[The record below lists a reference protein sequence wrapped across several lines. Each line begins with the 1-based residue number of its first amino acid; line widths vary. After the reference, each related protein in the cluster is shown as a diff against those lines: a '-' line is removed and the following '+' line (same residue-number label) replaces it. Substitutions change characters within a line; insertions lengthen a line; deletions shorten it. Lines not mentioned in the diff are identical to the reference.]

1 MPLTGPLP
9 LAPAGMITM
18 AAALSLAACRGSAS
32 NAGDDVPAFIGSRAC
47 ASCHAGQ
54 YVGWKQ
60 SQHAVAM
67 QPATPATVLARFDS
81 VPVTLEGVPH
91 TFYRRGAQF
100 FVTTQGSDGG
110 TREFGI
116 AYTFGVSP
124 LQQYLVEFPGGRMQ
138 ALAVA
143 WDTRPASAGGQR
155 WFSLN
160 PGRRFSHEDDEH
172 WTGRLYN
179 WNFRCADCHST
190 AVRKAYDPATDRFS
204 TTRSEISVGC
214 EACHGPG
221 AAHVDWAGTPRLLR
235 RALWRDNGLTA
246 RLDERHEAR
255 WTLSPGARTA
265 RRSAPRATDREIEV
279 CAQCHAR
286 RIHIADGYVAGA
298 PLTDHYIPS
307 LIERELYHAD
317 GQQREEVYTHGSF
330 LQSRMYRA
338 GVTCADCHDPHTQR
352 LRAPGNLVCGQ
363 CHSLATYDTS
373 AHTFHPAKGAAACVG
388 CHMPTTT
395 YMEVD
400 PRHDHSLRVPR
411 PDLSVAL
418 GVPNA
423 CTQCHAGRDAGW
435 ADAQVRQWHGRPAR
449 GSQTFAHAFAADE
462 TGDPAAADS
471 LVRVTTDTAES
482 AIARASALARLGAYP
497 TQATLAL
504 ARRSARSPDVLTRLA
519 ALQTL
524 EAYPAG
530 RRAEV
535 AIPAL
540 RDDRRAVRQ
549 GAAWLLAPIADSLP
563 DDARAAFAAAAN
575 EFIASQRY
583 NADQPDHRLTLG
595 HFYVQRGQL
604 DSATREYRAATRLA
618 PRFAQAWVELAEV
631 LRVQG
636 LDAEAEAVMREGVRR
651 IPGEAG
657 MYHAL
662 GELLLRMQRPA
673 DAVEPLARAARM
685 RPDVPE
691 FRAAHRRAIDALGA
705 RDR

>member
-1 MPLTGPLP
+1 MSRRDSILLP
-9 LAPAGMITM
+9 VGVLAM
-18 AAALSLAACRGSAS
+18 AVALLLPACRGDAH
-32 NAGDDVPAFIGSRAC
+32 DDEPTLIGSAAC
-47 ASCHAGQ
+47 ASCHADPSAA
-54 YVGWKQ
+54 WET

-67 QPATPATVLARFDS
+67 QRATPATVLARFDS

-91 TFYRRGAQF
+91 TFFRRGSQYV
-100 FVTTQGSDGG
+100 VTTEGTDG
-110 TREFGI
+110 RPHDFGI

-143 WDTRPASAGGQR
+143 WDTRAASEGGQR

-160 PGRRFSHEDDEH
+160 PGRRFSHEDEEH

-190 AVRKAYDPATDRFS
+190 AVRKAYDPVMDRFR
-204 TTRSEISVGC
+204 TARSEISVGC

-221 AAHVDWAGTPRLLR
+221 SAHREWGRTSAGLR
-235 RALWRDNGLTA
+235 RILWRGNGLTA
-246 RLDERHEAR
+246 PLDERRGAS
-255 WTLSPGARTA
+255 WAMPAGARTA
-265 RRSAPRATDREIEV
+265 RRSTPRAADREIET

-298 PLTDHYIPS
+298 PLTDYYIPS
-307 LIERELYHAD
+307 LVERDLYHVD
-317 GQQREEVYTHGSF
+317 GQQREEVYNHGSF

-338 GVTCADCHDPHTQR
+338 GVTCADCHDPHTQK

-363 CHSLATYDTS
+363 CHSPAAYDTS
-373 AHTFHPAKGAAACVG
+373 AHTFHPAKGAAACVD

-400 PRHDHSLRVPR
+400 SRHDHSIRVPR

-418 GVPNA
+418 GVPDA
-423 CTQCHAGRDAGW
+423 CTRCHTGRDAAW
-435 ADAQVRQWHGRPAR
+435 ADAQVRQWYGRPAR
-449 GSQTFAHAFAADE
+449 GSQRFAHAFAADE
-462 TGDPAAADS
+462 RGDPAAFDS
-471 LVRVTTDTAES
+471 LMRVATDTAENP
-482 AIARASALARLGAYP
+482 IARASALARLGAYP
-497 TQATLAL
+497 TEATLAL
-504 ARRSARSPDVLTRLA
+504 ARQNARSPDALTRLA
-519 ALQTL
+519 ALQVL
-524 EAYPAG
+524 EAYPPP

-540 RDDRRAVRQ
+540 RDERRAVRQ
-549 GAAWLLAPIADSLP
+549 GAAWLLAPLADSLP
-563 DDARAAFAAAAN
+563 DDARAAFAAAAR
-575 EFIASQRY
+575 EFVARQRY

-595 HFYVQRGQL
+595 HFYVQRVYL
-604 DSATREYRAATRLA
+604 DSAAAEYRAATRQA

-636 LDAEAEAVMREGVRR
+636 RDAEAEEAMREGVRR
-651 IPGEAG
+651 LPGEAG

-662 GELLLRMQRPA
+662 GDLLMRMGRPA
-673 DAVEPLARAARM
+673 DAVEPLARATRM

-691 FRAAHRRAIDALGA
+691 FRAAHARAVEALRSPG
-705 RDR
+705 R